1 MKIIKLDYKKK
12 ILKFKIESL
21 DDLWHL
27 SQIIDKGDII
37 KGHDTRKIK
46 LSETKIIKKSIFL
59 TISIEK
65 IEFSKFDSSLRVL
78 GKIIETS
85 SEDVT
90 KGTYHS
96 FNIEENFIFE
106 LEKKEFFEYQKKHII
121 EATKEKKEKIM
132 IVILDRGEATFA
144 LLRQNNFEIIGEI
157 SGDVENKYIKTD
169 TKTDF
174 FNDVLKLIEEYKSRH
189 KIDKIVIGGSNFWIN
204 KIKGNYFFVNCYN
217 SGKSGINE
225 VLRGSEFRKFLND
238 ERISF
243 EISLVEEL
251 LKEISKEGKAVYGF
265 RESYEKSLSGAV
277 KILLVA
283 DILIQRLRQEDNFL
297 ELERMM
303 KAVELSKG
311 EIHIIN
317 SDNDGGKKLEGIGGV
332 GAILRY

>member
-169 TKTDF
+169 TKT
-174 FNDVLKLIEEYKSRH
+174 
-189 KIDKIVIGGSNFWIN
+189 
-204 KIKGNYFFVNCYN
+204 YFFVNCYN

-277 KILLVA
+277 KILLVT

-311 EIHIIN
+311 EINIIN